1 MSKRTRNISSHILGW
16 LVWLMIIFYMQPPA
30 SYLNANATTLVFK
43 YLVHFASIIQIPIF
57 YLNSNWLIPK
67 FIYSKKYI
75 IYFSIL
81 VLLLFVYVFILCI
94 FIIIWFQPK
103 ENIFLQIFIVPFPII
118 FPFAIDIIASTSY
131 RYVIESF
138 KKEKELDEKEKET
151 LKSELLFLKSQV
163 SPHFVFNVLNNMV
176 SLARKK
182 SDKLEPALIQL
193 SSTLRY
199 MLYDTNEDKVSL
211 YKEIEYLK
219 NYIQLH
225 SLRYGDYINIE
236 LNVDIGT
243 EDLLIEPMLLIPFV
257 ENAFKHGA
265 DVYGNCFVKM
275 ALKAENGCIY
285 FDVSNKFNTSRNFK
299 NLDNNSGIG
308 LNNVKRRLELLYPNN
323 HKLKIVPN
331 ENESIFYI
339 NLKINLR

>member
-1 MSKRTRNISSHILGW
+1 M
-16 LVWLMIIFYMQPPA
+16 
-30 SYLNANATTLVFK
+30 
-43 YLVHFASIIQIPIF
+43 
-57 YLNSNWLIPK
+57 
-67 FIYSKKYI
+67 
-75 IYFSIL
+75 
-81 VLLLFVYVFILCI
+81 
-94 FIIIWFQPK
+94 
-103 ENIFLQIFIVPFPII
+103 
-118 FPFAIDIIASTSY
+118 
-131 RYVIESF
+131 IESF
-138 KKEKELDEKEKET
+138 KKEKELDEKEKEA

-211 YKEIEYLK
+211 SKEIEYLK
-219 NYIQLH
+219 NYIQLQ

-236 LNVDIGT
+236 FTVDIGT

-265 DVYGNCFVKM
+265 DVYGHCFVKM
-275 ALKAENGCIY
+275 SLKAENGCIY
-285 FDVSNKFNTSRNFK
+285 FNVSNKFNTNRNFK

-323 HKLKIVPN
+323 HKLKIEPN
-331 ENESIFYI
+331 GNKSIFYI